1 MSQPEDFGP
10 DGHDPLAIPLTNFD
24 QLLEIFQA
32 AEKTPPESMMGIEY
46 EMFAQDVKHQRP
58 LSYEGDISISNF
70 FSHVVKKTAT
80 HADPFVPV
88 IELGHIVALNS
99 QRATIA
105 LEPGGQIEIAAKPQ
119 KNLSDVNQI
128 FLSVAKDLEQ
138 AAQELGILLFAVGIH
153 PLAQRNDMAQV
164 KKSRYEIMR
173 SYMGHLPGLGLD
185 MMTRSCSIQLNLDF
199 ENEQDMVKKMRLA
212 ARLMPFFSL
221 LCSSAVF
228 IEGQPS
234 PYALPRGHIWQKT
247 DPQRTG
253 FPTIMFEPNF
263 GYRAWIDWALD
274 VPMYFIRR
282 GTTYINVAGASFRD
296 FFAHG
301 LKGETALVRDFVDHL
316 STIFTEVRLKPYIE
330 IRSPDSLPVPYVMAL
345 SALTWALFYGENS
358 SPEASSLLESLDHQ
372 QLVMLHSDVIK
383 HGTKAQWQG
392 KPVLSTASLLIKSA
406 KKDLEKDN
414 LAHYLRPFEI
424 LANKNTIVSETV
436 KREFNTIN
444 NNNLLSLI
452 KKLLIFNQ
460 TVL

>member
-10 DGHDPLAIPLTNFD
+10 SGHDPLALRLTNFD
-24 QLLEIFQA
+24 QLLEIFYA
-32 AEKTPPESMMGIEY
+32 AQKTSAESMMGIEY
-46 EMFAQDVKHQRP
+46 EMFAHDVRHQRP
-58 LSYEGDISISNF
+58 LSYEGDISISSF
-70 FSHVVKKTAT
+70 FSYLAQKTAT
-80 HADPFVPV
+80 HSDPFVPI
-88 IELGHIVALNS
+88 IESDHIVALNS
-99 QRATIA
+99 KRATIA

-119 KNLSDVNQI
+119 KNLKAVNQI
-128 FLSVAKDLEQ
+128 FLDVAKELEQ

-153 PLAQRNDMAQV
+153 PLAKREDMAQV

-234 PYALPRGHIWQKT
+234 PYALPRGHIWQET
-247 DPQRTG
+247 DPARTG
-253 FPTIMFEPNF
+253 FPSIIFEPNF
-263 GYRAWIDWALD
+263 GYRAWIEWALD

-296 FFAHG
+296 FVAHG

-316 STIFTEVRLKPYIE
+316 STIFTEVRLKPFIE
-330 IRSPDSLPVPYVMAL
+330 IRSPDSLPVSYVTAL
-345 SALTWALFYGENS
+345 AALTWALFYGENS
-358 SPEASSLLESLDHQ
+358 CKASSLLESLDHQ
-372 QLVMLHSDVIK
+372 NLVKLHSDVIK
-383 HGTKAQWQG
+383 HGTKAQWHGQ
-392 KPVLSTASLLIKSA
+392 PVLAIAALLIKSA
-406 KKDLEKDN
+406 KIDLEKSN
-414 LAHYLRPFEI
+414 LAHYVEPFEI
-424 LANKNTIVSETV
+424 LVNNNTVVSEII
-436 KREFNTIN
+436 KRDFNTIKN
-444 NNNLLSLI
+444 DNLLSLI

-460 TVL
+460 TVI